1 MKPIKIVF
9 YLSLILLI
17 SSCGTIKEGFKN
29 QKKDSSDE
37 FLVQK
42 KSPLV
47 MPPDY
52 DQLPLPGT
60 INNKDILT
68 DKENI
73 KDIISKTPKEKNKST
88 IEDDNESLERSIL
101 KKIIKK

>member
-1 MKPIKIVF
+1 MKPIKIFF

-37 FLVQK
+37 FLVEK

-52 DQLPLPGT
+52 DQLPLPGS
-60 INNKDILT
+60 NNKDDIT
-68 DKENI
+68 DNRNI
-73 KDIISKTPKEKNKST
+73 KSIISETPKEKDQNT
-88 IEDDNESLERSIL
+88 IENSDESFETSIL
-101 KKIIKK
+101 KKIKKN

>member
-1 MKPIKIVF
+1 MKPIKIFF

-60 INNKDILT
+60 INNKDNLT

>member
-1 MKPIKIVF
+1 MKPNKIF
-9 YLSLILLI
+9 IYLSLIFFI

-37 FLVQK
+37 FLVEK

-52 DQLPLPGT
+52 DQLPLPGS
-60 INNKDILT
+60 NNKDDIT
-68 DKENI
+68 DNRSI
-73 KDIISKTPKEKNKST
+73 KSIISETPKEKDQNT
-88 IEDDNESLERSIL
+88 IENSDESFETSIL
-101 KKIIKK
+101 KKIKKN

>member
-1 MKPIKIVF
+1 MKPIKIFF
-9 YLSLILLI
+9 YLSLILLM

-60 INNKDILT
+60 INNKDNLT

>member
-1 MKPIKIVF
+1 MKPNKIF
-9 YLSLILLI
+9 IYLSLIFFL

-37 FLVQK
+37 FLVEK

-52 DQLPLPGT
+52 DQLPLPGS
-60 INNKDILT
+60 NNKDDII
-68 DKENI
+68 DNRNI
-73 KDIISKTPKEKNKST
+73 KSIISETPKEKDQNT
-88 IEDDNESLERSIL
+88 IENSDESFETSIL
-101 KKIIKK
+101 KKIKKN

>member
-1 MKPIKIVF
+1 MKPNKIF
-9 YLSLILLI
+9 IYLSLIFFI

-37 FLVQK
+37 FLVEK

-52 DQLPLPGT
+52 DQLPLPGS
-60 INNKDILT
+60 NNKDDIT
-68 DKENI
+68 DNRNI
-73 KDIISKTPKEKNKST
+73 KSIISETPKEKDQNT
-88 IEDDNESLERSIL
+88 IENSDESFETSIL
-101 KKIIKK
+101 KKIKKN

>member
-1 MKPIKIVF
+1 MKPIKIFF

-88 IEDDNESLERSIL
+88 GAT
-101 KKIIKK
+101 

>member
-60 INNKDILT
+60 INNKDNLT